1 MSGNIYTRTKG
12 GSTWGE
18 WVKLPTQS
26 EVDDLIS
33 SQTGIKTVF
42 KGTVSSES
50 PVLIPAYTAHT
61 IFLVAIGTWTNSRLL
76 AAFPNNS
83 GEPIVRVICAKQNA
97 PEDIYSVT
105 ANGAWGLTISTT
117 STTAMPLSV
126 IAIIKST

>member
-1 MSGNIYTRTKG
+1 
-12 GSTWGE
+12 
-18 WVKLPTQS
+18 
-26 EVDDLIS
+26 
-33 SQTGIKTVF
+33 VF

-50 PVLIPAYTAHT
+50 PVQIPAYTAHT

-83 GEPIVRVICAKQNA
+83 GEPIVRVICAKQNV

-105 ANGAWGLTISTT
+105 ANGQWGLTISTT
-117 STTAMPLSV
+117 STSATPLTV